1 MQPVLTQSTGLN
13 GNTTSVS
20 HPNSQCSKILAHLQ
34 EGKTLTGMDAL
45 TLFGCWALAQRVK
58 ELRDDGHPIKTTMI
72 KTPSGKHIAEYSL
85 EQGSS

>member
-58 ELRDDGHPIKTTMI
+58 ELRDDGHPISRGQANEPTKQ
-72 KTPSGKHIAEYSL
+72 P
-85 EQGSS
+85 